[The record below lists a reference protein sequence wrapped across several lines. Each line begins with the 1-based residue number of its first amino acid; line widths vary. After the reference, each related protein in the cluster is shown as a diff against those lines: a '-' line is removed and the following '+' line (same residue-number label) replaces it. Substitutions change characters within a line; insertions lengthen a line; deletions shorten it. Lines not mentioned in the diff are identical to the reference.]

1 MLLLSQT
8 ATASSRTAT
17 DDPMADKYYTEK
29 LAAERLQRVY
39 DLAPPRIR
47 QYLQA
52 EIDFVLDQMA
62 PGAAVLELG
71 CGFGRVLGQLAGKAG
86 MVLGIDTSLTSLSLA
101 RRILADAPTVHL
113 ACMDAS
119 RAALE
124 DGSFDR
130 VVCIQNGISA
140 FHVDQ
145 RKLIREA
152 VRITRRGGMALFSSY
167 ADSFWDVRLDWFERQ
182 AQLGLVGEI
191 DWEKTGNGV
200 LACKDGFRAT
210 TVDADA
216 FRVLTDDLDAGIE
229 IVEIDQS
236 SIFCVIRV

>member
-1 MLLLSQT
+1 MS
-8 ATASSRTAT
+8 
-17 DDPMADKYYTEK
+17 DKYYSEK

-52 EIDFVLDQMA
+52 EIDFVLERMI

-71 CGFGRVLGQLAGKAG
+71 CGFGRVLGPLANEAG
-86 MVLGIDTSLTSLSLA
+86 MILGIDTSLTSLNLA
-101 RRILADAPTVHL
+101 RRVIADHSTIHL

-119 RAALE
+119 RMGLR
-124 DGSFDR
+124 DRSFDL

-145 RKLIREA
+145 SELIREA
-152 VRITRRGGMALFSSY
+152 VRVTRRGGVAMFSSY
-167 ADSFWDVRLDWFERQ
+167 SARFWDVRLDWFERQ

-191 DWEKTGNGV
+191 DREKTGNGV
-200 LACKDGFRAT
+200 LVCKDGFRAT
-210 TVDADA
+210 TVDAHD
-216 FRVLTDDLDAGIE
+216 FRRLTDSLKTDVE
-229 IVEIDQS
+229 IVEVDQS
-236 SIFCVIRV
+236 SIFCIISP